1 MPLRRDAE
9 PLMHSDDN
17 TSKNKDYQHESKH
30 PDIRSDWNRP
40 KSFIEWFVGWR
51 RTLLL
56 GFVIS
61 VVVLVFNLGFALWA
75 VQHHHVQDGQGVL
88 YAEDCKK
95 VRNFGIGFHLI
106 INILS
111 TALLGA
117 SNYCMQVL
125 GAPTR
130 TEVDTAHQNG
140 QWLDIGVLS
149 VRNFSQIAKK
159 RFWLWMCLAF
169 SSLPLHLMS
178 APCLISFSTCLVI
191 SANAYDV
198 FAANGSPNDTAVSVI
213 ESDFR
218 DDEHRQAILRLHAKA
233 QNSTL
238 YRLENSACV
247 TAYATAFQ
255 STYGSLI
262 LGAGN
267 ATPADHFNL
276 VYTQQVC
283 KTNVAVVGA
292 SGYNWICEDLEHH
305 QYEWQLTPCITSL
318 PQVQARVA
326 ENNWTVGGYKPDYC
340 LVEEPTPHCKLQYS
354 LYLVVIVIAFNL
366 VKAIVLCYVAFSP
379 KESPLLTAGDAVSSF
394 LRAPD
399 QFSRGMCLLSM
410 ESVRQPAKYSRTM
423 TFDTNLRR
431 WRSAMSRRRWSL
443 GITCYSITLGT
454 CGILLALGLTLS
466 FDSTGIWSVGLGQIS
481 TQTLISSGG
490 YTISSVVANSIVANL
505 PQLISSILYF
515 ACNGLITTMALA
527 HEWSQYAIQRKGLR
541 VSAEPMGSQR
551 STYFLSLPYRYVI
564 PFIISST
571 LVHWLIS
578 ESLFLVMIE
587 AYTVGM
593 ERDSINDIITCGYS
607 AIAIVATVSV
617 GAVALGALIG
627 LSFKR
632 FKSGMPVTGSCSLA
646 IAASCHANTN
656 PTDLSREDE
665 SVLPLQWGEVGGRGP
680 VRHCTFSSSEVQMPQ
695 HGWVYQ

>member
-1 MPLRRDAE
+1 MDAAK
-9 PLMHSDDN
+9 S
-17 TSKNKDYQHESKH
+17 TH
-30 PDIRSDWNRP
+30 PDIQSDWDRP
-40 KSFIEWFVGWR
+40 KSFIEQFVGWR
-51 RTLLL
+51 RTFLL

-88 YAEDCKK
+88 YTGDCKK
-95 VRNFGIGFHLI
+95 VRNLSIGFHLI

-117 SNYCMQVL
+117 SNYCM
-125 GAPTR
+125 
-130 TEVDTAHQNG
+130 
-140 QWLDIGVLS
+140 
-149 VRNFSQIAKK
+149 IAEK

-178 APCLISFSTCLVI
+178 APCFIPFSMCLVI

-198 FAANGSPNDTAVSVI
+198 FAANGSPNDTAVSII
-213 ESDFR
+213 ESDFG
-218 DDEHRQAILRLHAKA
+218 DDEHRQAILRLQAKA
-233 QNSTL
+233 QNGTL
-238 YRLENSACV
+238 YQLENSACV
-247 TAYATAFQ
+247 TAYVTAFQ

-262 LGAGN
+262 LVTGN

-276 VYTQQVC
+276 VYTQQVFR
-283 KTNVAVVGA
+283 TNVAVVGA
-292 SGYNWICEDLEHH
+292 SGYNWICEDLERH
-305 QYEWQLTPCITSL
+305 QYEWQLAPCITSL

-326 ENNWTVGGYKPDYC
+326 ENNCTVGGYKPEYC

-354 LYLVVIVIAFNL
+354 LYLVVIVIAFNI
-366 VKAIVLCYVAFSP
+366 VKAIDLCYVAFSS
-379 KESPLLTAGDAVSSF
+379 KE
-394 LRAPD
+394 APD

-410 ESVRQPAKYSRTM
+410 ESVRQPTKYSRTM
-423 TFDTNLRR
+423 TFDTNPRR

-443 GITCYSITLGT
+443 GITCYSITLGA

-490 YTISSVVANSIVANL
+490 YTIS
-505 PQLISSILYF
+505 LIFSMLYF

-527 HEWSQYAIQRKGLR
+527 HEWSQCAIQRKGLR

-551 STYFLSLPYRYVI
+551 STYFLSLPYRYAM

-587 AYTVGM
+587 AYTVSM
-593 ERDSINDIITCGYS
+593 ERDPTNYIITCGYS
-607 AIAIVATVSV
+607 AVAIVATISV

-632 FKSGMPVTGSCSLA
+632 FKSEMPITRSCSLA

-680 VRHCTFSSSEVQMPQ
+680 
-695 HGWVYQ
+695 HGWAYQ

>member
-1 MPLRRDAE
+1 MELTPLRRDAE
-9 PLMHSDDN
+9 PLMHSGDN
-17 TSKNKDYQHESKH
+17 ASKSKDYHEFRH
-30 PDIRSDWNRP
+30 PDIQSDWNKP
-40 KSFIEWFVGWR
+40 KSFKERFAGWR
-51 RTLLL
+51 RTLLV
-56 GFVIS
+56 GCVIS
-61 VVVLVFNLGFALWA
+61 VVVHVFNLGFALWA
-75 VQHHHVQDGQGVL
+75 VQHRHVQNGQGVL
-88 YAEDCKK
+88 YAGDCKK
-95 VRNFGIGFHLI
+95 VRNAGIGFHLM

-117 SNYCMQVL
+117 SNYS
-125 GAPTR
+125 
-130 TEVDTAHQNG
+130 QNG
-140 QWLDIGVLS
+140 
-149 VRNFSQIAKK
+149 
-159 RFWLWMCLAF
+159 
-169 SSLPLHLMS
+169 
-178 APCLISFSTCLVI
+178 
-191 SANAYDV
+191 
-198 FAANGSPNDTAVSVI
+198 
-213 ESDFR
+213 
-218 DDEHRQAILRLHAKA
+218 
-233 QNSTL
+233 TL

-247 TAYATAFQ
+247 TAYTTAFQ

-262 LGAGN
+262 LVTGN

-276 VYTQQVC
+276 VYTQQVF

-326 ENNWTVGGYKPDYC
+326 ENNWTVGGYKPEYC
-340 LVEEPTPHCKLQYS
+340 LVEELTPHCKLQYS
-354 LYLVVIVIAFNL
+354 LYLVVIVIAFNT
-366 VKAIVLCYVAFSP
+366 VKAIVLCYVAFNS
-379 KESPLLTAGDAVSSF
+379 KDSPLLTTGDAVSSF
-394 LRAPD
+394 SRAPD
-399 QFSRGMCLLSM
+399 QYSQGMCLLSM
-410 ESVRQPAKYSRTM
+410 ESVRQSAKSSRTM
-423 TFDTNLRR
+423 TFDTNPRR
-431 WRSAMSRRRWSL
+431 WRSAMSRRR
-443 GITCYSITLGT
+443 CYSIALAACVTL
-454 CGILLALGLTLS
+454 LVLGLYLS

-490 YTISSVVANSIVANL
+490 YTISSVVANSLVANL
-505 PQLISSILYF
+505 PQLIFSMLYF

-527 HEWSQYAIQRKGLR
+527 HEWSHYAIQWKGLR

-551 STYFLSLPYRYVI
+551 STYFLSLPYRYAI

-593 ERDSINDIITCGYS
+593 ERDPTNDIITCGYS
-607 AIAIVATVSV
+607 AVAIVATISV

-646 IAASCHANTN
+646 LAASCHANTS
-656 PTDLSREDE
+656 PADLSQEDE
-665 SVLPLQWGEVGGRGP
+665 SVLPLQWGEVGGKGP
-680 VRHCTFSSSEVQMPQ
+680 VRHCTFSSAEVQIPQ